1 MTEADPTL
9 APTVWMFA
17 LHFAVIGYYLGSDF
31 VVNQMTF
38 YLIASKDVSLAVR
51 TRMRR
56 FQLLCD
62 QHPRMGLILFI
73 ATGLTLE
80 TWQGYTT
87 LTPGF
92 ITGLWIVSAL
102 WLANIWAGFLLAG
115 SPVSANVLGKR
126 LVQIDLYW
134 RYLVVAVIY
143 AVAIWSL
150 AGEGPLLPGWLA
162 VKYILCA
169 TLMAGGVL
177 MRLSSRPLTAAWGD
191 YADGG
196 DKQAFEAVIARV
208 QYRNIY
214 LNWGLWSLFI
224 SMALLRLFGPG

>member
-1 MTEADPTL
+1 M
-9 APTVWMFA
+9 
-17 LHFAVIGYYLGSDF
+17 AVIGYYLGSDF

-38 YLIASKDVSLAVR
+38 YLIASKDVTPEVR

-56 FQLLCD
+56 FQLLRD

-73 ATGLTLE
+73 ASGLTLE
-80 TWQGYTT
+80 TWQGFTT
-87 LTPGF
+87 IPASFLPW
-92 ITGLWIVSAL
+92 LWIICAL

-115 SPVSANVLGKR
+115 SPVSDNTLGKR

-134 RYLVVAVIY
+134 RYIVVAVMYVI
-143 AVAIWSL
+143 AIQSL
-150 AGEGPLLPGWLA
+150 MGNGPFVPMWLG
-162 VKYILCA
+162 VKYVLLA

-191 YADGG
+191 YAADG
-196 DKQAFEAVIARV
+196 DKDVFEAVISRV

-214 LNWGLWSLFI
+214 LNWGLWTLFTAMI
-224 SMALLRLFGPG
+224 VLRLLQPF